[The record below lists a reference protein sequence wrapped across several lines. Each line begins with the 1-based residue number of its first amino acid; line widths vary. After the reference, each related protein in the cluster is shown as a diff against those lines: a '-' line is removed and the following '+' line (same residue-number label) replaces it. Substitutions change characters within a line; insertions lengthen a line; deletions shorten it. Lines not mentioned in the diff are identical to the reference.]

1 LGAIATQRELGRI
14 LTGYSVVVVV
24 EFRVHAGG
32 DSRSGVL
39 AMETL
44 EEETPRGTP
53 ANVRM
58 AAAHLCEE
66 RAHAIGGIDDFV
78 RRVKFDVR
86 AQSGH

>member
-1 LGAIATQRELGRI
+1 
-14 LTGYSVVVVV
+14 
-24 EFRVHAGG
+24 
-32 DSRSGVL
+32 
-39 AMETL
+39 
-44 EEETPRGTP
+44 
-53 ANVRM
+53 M